1 MIRKII
7 AGVQAA
13 YIAII
18 SATAEVL
25 SGTSLHPIRIENRRS
40 WRGATFIEYALLA
53 AVAVGIIAFFQSQL
67 RDIAGTLID
76 RIRGGVQGG

>member
-7 AGVQAA
+7 ANAQAA

-25 SGTSLHPIRIENRRS
+25 SGTSLQPIRIENPRGR
-40 WRGATFIEYALLA
+40 RGATFIEYALLA
-53 AVAVGIIAFFQSQL
+53 AVAVAIIAVFRTQL
-67 RDIAGTLID
+67 GSIIGRLINDISNGI
-76 RIRGGVQGG
+76 